1 MSRHALFAAVVG
13 LGLVTAPAL
22 RAQSSSPLPPVQAAV
37 QATDS
42 VAHAHQLAAV
52 VIVAEADPADSRYR
66 GIRGGIR
73 ARNDIRAMERQNRA
87 LARQVARYDQQ
98 IVRLEGHLEYL
109 KTVVTDSITRETA
122 KLDSATATIRARR
135 LELEA
140 RLKEFEAKP
149 TPTPLPL
156 PLIAATP
163 SDSAMRK
170 TNE

>member
-1 MSRHALFAAVVG
+1 M
-13 LGLVTAPAL
+13 
-22 RAQSSSPLPPVQAAV
+22 
-37 QATDS
+37 
-42 VAHAHQLAAV
+42 AHAHQLATV
-52 VIVAEADPADSRYR
+52 VIVAEADPADERYR

-98 IVRLEGHLEYL
+98 IARLEGHLNHL
-109 KTVVTDSITRETA
+109 KTVVTDSLKRETA
-122 KLDSATATIRARR
+122 QIDSATATIRARR

-140 RLKEFEAKP
+140 RLKELEAKP
-149 TPTPLPL
+149 ATPL

-163 SDSAMRK
+163 SDSVMRK